1 MKTIFTYLSIIF
13 FFGIIGLVSLD
24 TIILPIITNYNK
36 TIYLPDYRNIDYKI
50 AQKKLDSLGFE
61 HKIIMNDYNEL
72 YTPYSVIEMSPRPF
86 TKVKTGRIIKL
97 TIADDKKDIILDEYK
112 EQSLRSTKLMLKRI
126 NIEIDTLIYEYNNL
140 IKKDFIISQYPKAGK
155 SLKSG
160 DKITFIVSLGDPPN
174 YYVTPNLI
182 NINLTKAKEMI
193 SKAGLLLG
201 NITYEYNNKYLN
213 NTVLEQNNTPGMRLS
228 FPAKIDLIVSTDK

>member
-1 MKTIFTYLSIIF
+1 
-13 FFGIIGLVSLD
+13 
-24 TIILPIITNYNK
+24 
-36 TIYLPDYRNIDYKI
+36 
-50 AQKKLDSLGFE
+50 
-61 HKIIMNDYNEL
+61 MNDYNEL

-140 IKKDFIISQYPKAGK
+140 IMKDFIISQYPKAGK

-193 SKAGLLLG
+193 SKAGL
-201 NITYEYNNKYLN
+201 
-213 NTVLEQNNTPGMRLS
+213 
-228 FPAKIDLIVSTDK
+228 